1 MEPNMNWPRTN
12 VMCVTLAGAKLGDGL
27 CRNRFTT
34 PRWDS

>member
-1 MEPNMNWPRTN
+1 MNWPRTN
-12 VMCVTLAGAKLGDGL
+12 VTCVASAGAKFSDGL